1 MAKKLTLT
9 KESKEALR
17 LKLPLMEIGPTGL
30 TRIQVQNFYDN
41 QRRLGLSIRDALRGT
56 EFALN
61 VHNVQTNASGKTITY
76 FEEQTQLQEAG
87 SNLRQRGQFEN
98 VLYLV
103 KKPFDVWLYSHSVP
117 SNAYYGSAQLHR
129 PEYVKKTL
137 KAGDVVADL
146 AGGLYA
152 TFGGGRVGYKVRMS
166 DYDFAP
172 FERRDD
178 YQTFPLDKLERIDPK
193 DAKNIRFSQDGI
205 KGK

>member
-117 SNAYYGSAQLHR
+117 SNAC
-129 PEYVKKTL
+129 
-137 KAGDVVADL
+137 
-146 AGGLYA
+146 
-152 TFGGGRVGYKVRMS
+152 
-166 DYDFAP
+166 
-172 FERRDD
+172 
-178 YQTFPLDKLERIDPK
+178 
-193 DAKNIRFSQDGI
+193 
-205 KGK
+205 